1 MHDSLLTP
9 ERSSE
14 KIPTLY
20 RPLKTTIKP
29 WIFEQLN
36 TSADPAASAHCR
48 DAFQEEFAWRLKLWT
63 EAEHLGFHGIF
74 FSEHHFSGAR
84 ISPAPGILAAALAA
98 RTRTLRIGIL
108 GWVLPLWHPWR
119 FLEEVGMLDHL
130 SGGRL
135 EVGVARGSNPLEAH
149 AVGIA
154 QEDIAPMFDE
164 ALEILDKAWSHPTL
178 SHQGKYWSF
187 DQLPVLP
194 RPLQRPGPPVWATIR
209 SNASAQEVAKRGYK
223 ACTGFLATPQIKE
236 LFDNYRSAWTA
247 NGHPCNPEQ
256 LAVRRCIFVAQSASE
271 AREHAQAAQTQIP
284 SILTDDIIAGTPVEV
299 IEQIVEQAR
308 LTGAANIVGFFAG
321 NRENRASFENSYR
334 LFGTKVIPT
343 LQRTPMN

>member
-1 MHDSLLTP
+1 MYDSLSTS
-9 ERSSE
+9 ERPSE
-14 KIPTLY
+14 KTSTSCRY
-20 RPLKTTIKP
+20 LKTTIKP

-36 TSADPAASAHCR
+36 TSADPSAATHCR

-84 ISPAPGILAAALAA
+84 ISPCPGILAAALAV
-98 RTRTLRIGIL
+98 RTQNLRIGVL
-108 GWVLPLWHPWR
+108 GWVLPLWHPWC
-119 FLEEVGMLDHL
+119 FLEEVAMLDHL

-135 EVGVARGSNPLEAH
+135 EVGVARGSTPQEAQ

-154 QEDIAPMFDE
+154 QEDITPMFNE
-164 ALEILDKAWSHPTL
+164 ALEILDKAWNHPTL
-178 SHQGKYWSF
+178 SHHGQYWSF

-209 SNASAQEVAKRGYK
+209 SNTSAQEVAKRGYK

-236 LFDNYRSAWTA
+236 LFDNYRSVWAA
-247 NGHPCNPEQ
+247 KGKPCNPEQ

-321 NRENRASFENSYR
+321 NRENRVSFENSFR
-334 LFGTKVIPT
+334 LFGTQVIPT
-343 LQRTPMN
+343 LQHTPMN